1 MKTGLVLEGG
11 GMRGLFTAGVI
22 DVLMENG
29 IQFDGAV
36 GVSAGA
42 AFGCNYKTR
51 QIGRAIRYNKRFAND
66 RRYASWWSL
75 FTTGNYF
82 NADFAYHYLPNKLD
96 VVDFD
101 TFRNNPMEF
110 WAVATNVGSGK
121 AVYRQLKVLDYEELE
136 FVRAS
141 ASMPL
146 MSKIVQLNGQR
157 LLDGGVA
164 DSIPLDFFQR
174 QGYKCNVVVLTQP
187 MGYQKRPNKLMPL
200 LQLQLRH
207 HPRMLKALA
216 ERHIMYNKQLEFV
229 QQEERSGNTFVIRPQ
244 AALNVGRMTH
254 NPDKMQEI
262 YEEGRKVAIA
272 ELQKLQQFLSKKITK
287 PNNKYTKTQQK
298 NFSFWETLAI

>member
-1 MKTGLVLEGG
+1 
-11 GMRGLFTAGVI
+11 MRGLFTAGVI
-22 DVLMENG
+22 DVLMEND

>member
-11 GMRGLFTAGVI
+11 AMRGLFTAGVI

-29 IQFDGAV
+29 IEFDGAV

-146 MSKIVQLNGQR
+146 MSKIVKLKGQR

-174 QGYKCNVVVLTQP
+174 QGYKRNVVVLTQP
-187 MGYQKRPNKLMPL
+187 KGYRKQPNKLMPL
-200 LQLQLRH
+200 MHLQLHRH
-207 HPRMLKALA
+207 PKMLKALA
-216 ERHIMYNKQLEFV
+216 ERHIMYNKEVDLV
-229 QQEERSGNTFVIRPQ
+229 LQEERKGNVFVLQPQ
-244 AALNVGRMTH
+244 IKLTIGHTSH
-254 NPDKMQEI
+254 NPKKMQET
-262 YEEGRKVAIA
+262 YEHGRKVATE
-272 ELQKLQQFLSKKITK
+272 ELEKLKQFLAK
-287 PNNKYTKTQQK
+287 
-298 NFSFWETLAI
+298 